1 MKPPRP
7 ADHSKP
13 PICRRKP
20 DQLQWRK
27 VLMVSFFRSRRVGG
41 DSYVALRRASRTLE
55 TAVEHVVSR
64 CCCVASE
71 GCVDRNPSPLA
82 GSWRSASFLHP
93 LAGNS
98 PYTFATFFS
107 GLELVAPGRRS
118 GRVGYVPSI
127 LRSACRPEMRGQF
140 SVRSVRSPTTARQD
154 MFGGDAPDRGKKRSP
169 SEIVV
174 TEESTC
180 LISSDLA
187 NPTSI
192 SR

>member
-1 MKPPRP
+1 MAQGADGFLLSEAGGLEAIPTWRYGVHHARWKRP
-7 ADHSKP
+7 WNMLSLAVVVWH
-13 PICRRKP
+13 RRDVLTGTP
-20 DQLQWRK
+20 HHWRA
-27 VLMVSFFRSRRVGG
+27 LGG
-41 DSYVALRRASRTLE
+41 
-55 TAVEHVVSR
+55 
-64 CCCVASE
+64 
-71 GCVDRNPSPLA
+71 
-82 GSWRSASFLHP
+82 LHRFSVP

>member
-1 MKPPRP
+1 MAQG
-7 ADHSKP
+7 ADGFLFQKQEGW
-13 PICRRKP
+13 RRFLRGATACITHVGNGRGTCLSLAVVVWHRRDVLIGTP
-20 DQLQWRK
+20 HHWRA
-27 VLMVSFFRSRRVGG
+27 LGG
-41 DSYVALRRASRTLE
+41 
-55 TAVEHVVSR
+55 
-64 CCCVASE
+64 
-71 GCVDRNPSPLA
+71 
-82 GSWRSASFLHP
+82 LHRFSIP

-140 SVRSVRSPTTARQD
+140 SFRSVRSPTTARQD